1 MTLASSLASSLAPS
15 LGQAVRVGVTLVV
28 VVLAGLTGWQL
39 WHYYMEE
46 PWTRDGRIRAEVV
59 GIAPDVSGL
68 LQEVLVRDNQVV
80 RRGEV
85 LFRIDRDR
93 FALALQQ
100 AEAVL
105 TSRHVSLLQAQRDQ
119 QRYTRLDNSAVSI
132 QRQEQATT
140 DAQVAEAA
148 WRQALVE
155 RDIARL
161 NLERSEVRAPVN
173 GFVTNLELRPG
184 DYLAA
189 GRAALALVDSDSFH
203 IAGYFEE
210 TKLPRI
216 HPGDRATARVM
227 GESEAIE
234 GHVESIAAGIT
245 DRERGASDNL
255 LANVNP
261 TFSWV
266 RLAQRVPVRIAI
278 DRVPQGLQLLSG
290 RTATVTVLPGEPA
303 PAQAAAR

>member
-1 MTLASSLASSLAPS
+1 MTLPRS
-15 LGQAVRVGVTLVV
+15 LGQAVRVATTLA
-28 VVLAGLTGWQL
+28 VVLVAALTGWQL
-39 WHYYMEE
+39 WRYYMEE

-68 LQEVLVRDNQVV
+68 VSEVLVRDNQAV
-80 RRGEV
+80 RRGEM

-100 AEAVL
+100 AEAAL
-105 TSRHVSLLQAQRDQ
+105 SSRHASLLQAQREQ
-119 QRYTRLDNSAVSI
+119 QRYTRLDQTAVSI
-132 QRQEQATT
+132 QRQEQAVT
-140 DAQVAEAA
+140 DEQVAQAA
-148 WRQALVE
+148 YQQAVVE

-184 DYLAA
+184 DYLSA

-216 HPGDRATARVM
+216 RPGDRATARVM
-227 GESEAIE
+227 GEAGLVE

-245 DRERGASDNL
+245 DRERAESSNL

-266 RLAQRVPVRIAI
+266 RLAQRVPVRITI
-278 DRVPQGLQLLSG
+278 DRVPDGMRLLSG
-290 RTATVTVLPGEPA
+290 RTATVTVLPDGAMPVA
-303 PAQAAAR
+303 SAAAR

>member
-1 MTLASSLASSLAPS
+1 MTLQQVPLR
-15 LGQAVRVGVTLVV
+15 QAGRVAVTLA
-28 VVLAGLTGWQL
+28 VVLLAGFAGWQL
-39 WHYYMEE
+39 WRSYMDE

-68 LQEVLVRDNQVV
+68 VEAVPVRDNQPV

-105 TSRHVSLLQAQRDQ
+105 SSRHASLLQAQREQ
-119 QRYTRLDNSAVSI
+119 QRYTRLDQSAVSI
-132 QRQEQATT
+132 QRQEQAVT

-148 WRQALVE
+148 WRQAVVE

-161 NLERSEVRAPVN
+161 NLERSEVKAPVN

-216 HPGDRATARVM
+216 RPGDRATVRVM
-227 GESEAIE
+227 GEAGVIE
-234 GHVESIAAGIT
+234 GHVESVAAGIT
-245 DRERGASDNL
+245 DRERGASENL

-278 DRVPQGLQLLSG
+278 DRVPEGLRLLSG
-290 RTATVTVLPGEPA
+290 RTATVTVLPGGA
-303 PAQAAAR
+303 AHTAAR

>member
-1 MTLASSLASSLAPS
+1 MTLRQSGRIA
-15 LGQAVRVGVTLVV
+15 VTLA
-28 VVLAGLTGWQL
+28 VVLLAGFAGWQL
-39 WHYYMEE
+39 WRFYMEA

-68 LQEVLVRDNQVV
+68 VQEVLVRDNQQV

-105 TSRHVSLLQAQRDQ
+105 SSRHASLLQAQREQ
-119 QRYTRLDNSAVSI
+119 QRYTRLDQSAVSI
-132 QRQEQATT
+132 QRQEQAVT

-148 WRQALVE
+148 WRQAMVE

-161 NLERSEVRAPVN
+161 NLERSEVKAPVN

-210 TKLPRI
+210 TKLARI
-216 HPGDRATARVM
+216 RPGDRATVRVM
-227 GESEAIE
+227 GEAGVIE
-234 GHVESIAAGIT
+234 GHVESVAAGIT
-245 DRERGASDNL
+245 DRERGASENL

-278 DRVPQGLQLLSG
+278 DRVPEGLRLLSG
-290 RTATVTVLPGEPA
+290 RTATVTVLPAEPVR
-303 PAQAAAR
+303 AAAR

>member
-1 MTLASSLASSLAPS
+1 MTLPRSLD
-15 LGQAVRVGVTLVV
+15 QAVRVATTLA
-28 VVLAGLTGWQL
+28 VVLVAGLTGWQL
-39 WHYYMEE
+39 WRYYMEE
-46 PWTRDGRIRAEVV
+46 PWTRDGRVRAEVV
-59 GIAPDVSGL
+59 GLAPDVSGL
-68 LQEVLVRDNQVV
+68 VQEVLVRDNQQV

-105 TSRHVSLLQAQRDQ
+105 SSRHASLLQAQRDL
-119 QRYTRLDNSAVSI
+119 QRYTRLDQAAVSI
-132 QRQEQATT
+132 QRQEQAAT

-148 WRQALVE
+148 WRQAQVE

-216 HPGDRATARVM
+216 RPGDRATIAVM
-227 GESEAIE
+227 GEAGLIE
-234 GHVESIAAGIT
+234 GHVESVAAGIT
-245 DRERGASDNL
+245 DRERAASSNL

-266 RLAQRVPVRIAI
+266 RLPQRVPVRIAI
-278 DRVPQGLQLLSG
+278 DRLPAGMRLLSG
-290 RTATVTVLPGEPA
+290 RTATGTVLPGEARPVA
-303 PAQAAAR
+303 SAAAQ

>member
-1 MTLASSLASSLAPS
+1 MSLSNS
-15 LGQAVRVGVTLVV
+15 VRVGVTLLVLL
-28 VVLAGLTGWQL
+28 LAGLTGWQL
-39 WHYYMEE
+39 WCTYMDE

-68 LQEVLVRDNQVV
+68 VQEVPVRDNQAV

-85 LFRIDRDR
+85 LFRIDPDR

-105 TSRHVSLLQAQRDQ
+105 SSRHASLLQAQRDQ
-119 QRYTRLDNSAVSI
+119 QRYTRLDQSAVSI
-132 QRQEQATT
+132 QRQEQAVT

-148 WRQALVE
+148 WRQATVE

-161 NLERSEVRAPVN
+161 NLERSAVKAPVN

-184 DYLAA
+184 DYLSA

-216 HPGDRATARVM
+216 RPGDRATARVM
-227 GESEAIE
+227 GEAGLIE

-245 DRERGASDNL
+245 DRERGASENL

-278 DRVPQGLQLLSG
+278 DRVPEGVRLLSG
-290 RTATVTVLPGEPA
+290 RTATVTVLPREPA
-303 PAQAAAR
+303 RSAAR

>member
-1 MTLASSLASSLAPS
+1 MSLSNS
-15 LGQAVRVGVTLVV
+15 VRVGVTLLVLL
-28 VVLAGLTGWQL
+28 LAGLTGWQL
-39 WHYYMEE
+39 WRTYMDE

-68 LQEVLVRDNQVV
+68 VQEVPVRDNQAV

-85 LFRIDRDR
+85 LFRIDPDR

-105 TSRHVSLLQAQRDQ
+105 SSRHASLLQAQRDQ
-119 QRYTRLDNSAVSI
+119 QRYTRLDQSAVSI
-132 QRQEQATT
+132 QRQEQAVT

-148 WRQALVE
+148 WRQATVE

-161 NLERSEVRAPVN
+161 NLERSAVRAPVN

-184 DYLAA
+184 DYLSA
-189 GRAALALVDSDSFH
+189 GRAALALVDFDSFH

-216 HPGDRATARVM
+216 RPGDRATARVM
-227 GESEAIE
+227 GEAGLIE

-245 DRERGASDNL
+245 DRERGASENL

-278 DRVPQGLQLLSG
+278 DRVPEGVRLLSG
-290 RTATVTVLPGEPA
+290 RTATVTVLPREPA
-303 PAQAAAR
+303 RSAAR

>member
-1 MTLASSLASSLAPS
+1 MSLAQL
-15 LGQAVRVGVTLVV
+15 VRVGTTLVV
-28 VVLAGLTGWQL
+28 VLAAALTGWQL
-39 WHYYMEE
+39 WRYYMEE

-68 LQEVLVRDNQVV
+68 VSAVLVRDNQKVA
-80 RRGEV
+80 RGEV

-105 TSRHVSLLQAQRDQ
+105 SARHVTLLQAQRDQ
-119 QRYTRLDNSAVSI
+119 QRYTRLDQSAVSI
-132 QRQEQATT
+132 QRQEQAIT
-140 DAQVAEAA
+140 DAQVAEANHQ
-148 WRQALVE
+148 QALVE

-161 NLERSEVRAPVN
+161 NLQRSEVRAPVN
-173 GFVTNLELRPG
+173 GYVTNLELRPG

-189 GRAALALVDSDSFH
+189 GKAALALVDSDSFH

-216 HPGDRATARVM
+216 RPGDRATARVM
-227 GESEAIE
+227 GEPGLIE

-245 DRERGASDNL
+245 DRERAESANL

-278 DRVPQGLQLLSG
+278 DRVPEGLRLLSG
-290 RTATVTVLPGEPA
+290 RTATVTVLPGEGPA
-303 PAQAAAR
+303 IAAR